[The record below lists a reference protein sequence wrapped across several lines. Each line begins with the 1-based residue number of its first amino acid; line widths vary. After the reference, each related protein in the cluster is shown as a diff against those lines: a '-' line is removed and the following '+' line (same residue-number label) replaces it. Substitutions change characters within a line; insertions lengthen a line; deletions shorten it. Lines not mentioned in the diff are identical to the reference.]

1 MTSKLAYNGK
11 PQWFDDLDHV
21 IIPRGRIRVDRSEP
35 IMVSFSEILP
45 EMIATIV
52 GVALGGMGALY
63 NGRRQV
69 NEVKQKRAK
78 IFLKNLESEIAE
90 NMQVIDHALQT
101 YLYTDYGKSF
111 YLGSIAWDTAT
122 TSGDLADILGID
134 LADTIESQYR
144 IFFRVRYYVDLM
156 TQLWFA
162 PVEIDGRAEIQ
173 EGFKNHIVTN
183 LKQAGE
189 HFAEVQLAIDE
200 AKKAMIL
207 SGPAKSM
214 R

>member
-1 MTSKLAYNGK
+1 MTLITLLSLG
-11 PQWFDDLDHV
+11 WGV
-21 IIPRGRIRVDRSEP
+21 IRVDRSER
-35 IMVSFSEILP
+35 IMISLSEVLP

-90 NMQVIDHALQT
+90 NMQVIDLALHT
-101 YLYTDYGKSF
+101 YLDTEYGKSF

-122 TSGDLADILGID
+122 TSGDLADILGIE

-200 AKKAMIL
+200 AKKGMIL

>member
-1 MTSKLAYNGK
+1 M
-11 PQWFDDLDHV
+11 
-21 IIPRGRIRVDRSEP
+21 I
-35 IMVSFSEILP
+35 SFSEFLP

-52 GVALGGMGALY
+52 GVALGGMGAIY
-63 NGRRQV
+63 SSRRQL
-69 NEVKQKRAK
+69 KAIKKKRAE

-90 NMQVIDHALQT
+90 NMQVIELAYQT
-101 YLYTDYGKSF
+101 YISSDHGKSF
-111 YLGSIAWDTAT
+111 FLGSIAWDSAT
-122 TSGDLADILGID
+122 VTSDLADVLGIE

-162 PVEIDGRAEIQ
+162 PVEIDGRVEIQ
-173 EGFKNHIVTN
+173 EGFKNLIVTN

-200 AKKAMIL
+200 AKKGLIL

>member
-1 MTSKLAYNGK
+1 MISVAE
-11 PQWFDDLDHV
+11 V
-21 IIPRGRIRVDRSEP
+21 
-35 IMVSFSEILP
+35 LP

-63 NGRRQV
+63 NSRRQG
-69 NEVKQKRAK
+69 NAVKQKRAR
-78 IFLKNLESEIAE
+78 IFLKNLESEITE
-90 NMQVIDHALQT
+90 NMQVIELALQS

-122 TSGDLADILGID
+122 ASGDLADILGID
-134 LADTIESQYR
+134 LADTIENQYR

-189 HFAEVQLAIDE
+189 HFAETQSAIDE
-200 AKKAMIL
+200 AKKVVMV
-207 SGPAKSM
+207 SKPAKST

>member
-21 IIPRGRIRVDRSEP
+21 IIPRVRIRVDRSEP

>member
-21 IIPRGRIRVDRSEP
+21 IIPRVRIRVDRSER

>member
-1 MTSKLAYNGK
+1 MISL
-11 PQWFDDLDHV
+11 
-21 IIPRGRIRVDRSEP
+21 SE
-35 IMVSFSEILP
+35 VLP

-63 NGRRQV
+63 NSRRQV
-69 NEVKQKRAK
+69 NDVKQKRAK
-78 IFLKNLESEIAE
+78 IFLKNLESEITE
-90 NMQVIDHALQT
+90 NMQVVNLALNS

-122 TSGDLADILGID
+122 SSGDLADILGIE
-134 LADTIESQYR
+134 LADTIENQYR

-173 EGFKNHIVTN
+173 EGFKIHIINN
-183 LKQAGE
+183 LNQARE
-189 HFAEVQLAIDE
+189 HFSEVQSAIDK
-200 AKKAMIL
+200 AKKAMIH
-207 SGPAKSM
+207 SEFAKST

>member
-1 MTSKLAYNGK
+1 
-11 PQWFDDLDHV
+11 
-21 IIPRGRIRVDRSEP
+21 
-35 IMVSFSEILP
+35 MVSFSEVLP

-90 NMQVIDHALQT
+90 NMQVIDLALHT
-101 YLYTDYGKSF
+101 YLDTEYGKSF

-122 TSGDLADILGID
+122 TSGDLADILGIE

-189 HFAEVQLAIDE
+189 HFVEVQLAIDE
-200 AKKAMIL
+200 AKKGMIL

>member
-1 MTSKLAYNGK
+1 MRLITLLFLG
-11 PQWFDDLDHV
+11 FTCVDL
-21 IIPRGRIRVDRSEP
+21 RVH
-35 IMVSFSEILP
+35 IMMSFSEFLP

-52 GVALGGMGALY
+52 GVALGGMGAIY
-63 NGRRQV
+63 SSRRQL
-69 NEVKQKRAK
+69 KAIKKKRAE
-78 IFLKNLESEIAE
+78 IFLKNLGSEIAE
-90 NMQVIDHALQT
+90 NMQVIELAYQT
-101 YLYTDYGKSF
+101 YISSDHGKSF
-111 YLGSIAWDTAT
+111 FLGSIAWDTAT
-122 TSGDLADILGID
+122 VTGDLADS
-134 LADTIESQYR
+134 IENQYR

-200 AKKAMIL
+200 AKKGMIL

>member
-21 IIPRGRIRVDRSEP
+21 IIPRVRIRVDRSES

>member
-1 MTSKLAYNGK
+1 MISL
-11 PQWFDDLDHV
+11 
-21 IIPRGRIRVDRSEP
+21 SE
-35 IMVSFSEILP
+35 VLP

-63 NGRRQV
+63 NSRRQV
-69 NEVKQKRAK
+69 NDVKQKRAK

-90 NMQVIDHALQT
+90 NMQVVNLALNS

-122 TSGDLADILGID
+122 SSGDLADILGIE
-134 LADTIESQYR
+134 LADTIENQYR
-144 IFFRVRYYVDLM
+144 IYFRVRYYVDLM

-183 LKQAGE
+183 LQQAGE
-189 HFAEVQLAIDE
+189 HFSEVQLAIDE
-200 AKKAMIL
+200 AKGAMTL
-207 SGPAKSM
+207 SKPAKRALKSS
-214 R
+214 

>member
-1 MTSKLAYNGK
+1 
-11 PQWFDDLDHV
+11 
-21 IIPRGRIRVDRSEP
+21 
-35 IMVSFSEILP
+35 MVSFSEILP

>member
-1 MTSKLAYNGK
+1 MISL
-11 PQWFDDLDHV
+11 
-21 IIPRGRIRVDRSEP
+21 SE
-35 IMVSFSEILP
+35 VLP

-63 NGRRQV
+63 NSRRQV
-69 NEVKQKRAK
+69 NDVKQKRAK
-78 IFLKNLESEIAE
+78 IFVKNLESEIAE
-90 NMQVIDHALQT
+90 NMQVVNLALNS

-122 TSGDLADILGID
+122 SSGDLADILGIE
-134 LADTIESQYR
+134 LADTIENQYR

-173 EGFKNHIVTN
+173 EGFKI
-183 LKQAGE
+183 
-189 HFAEVQLAIDE
+189 
-200 AKKAMIL
+200 IL
-207 SGPAKSM
+207 SRTFNKLASIFQKFSWQLTRRKG

>member
-1 MTSKLAYNGK
+1 MPLITLLSASL
-11 PQWFDDLDHV
+11 
-21 IIPRGRIRVDRSEP
+21 GRIRVNLRES
-35 IMVSFSEILP
+35 IMISVAEVLP

-63 NGRRQV
+63 NSRRQG
-69 NEVKQKRAK
+69 NAVKQKRAR
-78 IFLKNLESEIAE
+78 IFLKNLESEITE
-90 NMQVIDHALQT
+90 NMQVIELALQS

-122 TSGDLADILGID
+122 ASGDLADILGID
-134 LADTIESQYR
+134 LADTIENQYR

-183 LKQAGE
+183 LKQADE
-189 HFAEVQLAIDE
+189 HFAETQSAIDD
-200 AKKAMIL
+200 AKKVVMG
-207 SGPAKSM
+207 SKPAKST